1 MARKR
6 RAAARY
12 ANIFISHSSRDR
24 VFVEK
29 VVTELRRHGMACWYA
44 PINIVGA
51 QQWQDEIGRAL
62 RRCNWFLII
71 LSRNALRSKWVK
83 RELAYVLDDNR
94 YDGRIV
100 AIVKTPGNYAGLSWT
115 LSAIQQVDFSGKL
128 DGAFGSLFRVW
139 GVTYRA
145 D

>member
-6 RAAARY
+6 RARSRDASL
-12 ANIFISHSSRDR
+12 FISHSSRDG
-24 VFVEK
+24 VFVERI
-29 VVTELRRHGMACWYA
+29 VAELGRHGIACWYA
-44 PINIVGA
+44 PKKIVGA

-62 RRCNWFLII
+62 RRCNWFLIV

-94 YDGRIV
+94 YDGHIV
-100 AIVKTPGNYAGLSWT
+100 AIVKTPGDYTGLSWT
-115 LSAIQQVDFSGKL
+115 LSAIQQVDFSGQI
-128 DGAFGSLFRVW
+128 DQAFFNLLRVW
-139 GVTYRA
+139 GVVYRA